1 MKSQNLPS
9 SSSHKREPLPGGG
22 YVDLAL
28 ADALPPFFVSLKQC
42 KGEFAGRGLQLQ
54 NWQLNQVIIP
64 LLCHKRQDGLRK
76 HRKAFLALP
85 RKSGKT
91 TLAAA
96 ITLYCLLVDDEP
108 GGEIV
113 CAAADTNQASI
124 AMAIAK
130 EMVIQSPVYSKW
142 CRVFRREIVNQRNGS
157 VLKVISS
164 EANTKH
170 GYSLSAAVVD
180 EVHAHKDSE
189 LIDVLSTSVGSRRQ
203 SLLTFITTA
212 GYDRTSPCYS
222 MWKYAESV
230 RDGNIVDPTFL
241 PVIYSLPSDEDW
253 RLPENWKK
261 ANPGMGITIK
271 EDYLEA
277 ACNEAK
283 ANPLKENVFRQLHL
297 NQWTEGSSVFIPM
310 DKFKECIGPRPSE
323 DELIASPCYMG
334 LDLSSVSDIT
344 AITLAFALPN
354 GKVWLEPFGF
364 VPRETIRMREKK
376 SLARYDAYA
385 RDGFLDVTDGEVIDF
400 SKVKAKIYE
409 LAEKYSI
416 REVAVDRWNAA
427 QLSQELQE
435 AGLDVVGFGQGFY
448 SMSPATKL
456 WEASVLSKRIQ
467 HGDHPVFNW
476 CFSNCVVEK
485 DASGNIK
492 LSKAKSSERIDMVV
506 AAVQALARLDF
517 HEAAN
522 DSEYSGITIL

>member
-1 MKSQNLPS
+1 M
-9 SSSHKREPLPGGG
+9 
-22 YVDLAL
+22 DIAL
-28 ADALPPFFVSLKQC
+28 AEALPPFFASLKQC
-42 KGEFAGRGLQLQ
+42 KGEFAGQGLTLQ
-54 NWQLNQVIIP
+54 PWQFDQVIKP
-64 LLCHKRQDGLRK
+64 LFCAKRADGLRQY
-76 HRKAFLALP
+76 RRSFLALP
-85 RKSGKT
+85 RKAGKT

-96 ITLYCLLVDDEP
+96 ISLYCLLVDDEP

-124 AMAIAK
+124 AFSIAK
-130 EMVIQSPVYSKW
+130 EMVLQNPTYSKW
-142 CRVFRREIVNQRNGS
+142 CRVFRREIINKRNGS
-157 VLKVISS
+157 VFKVISS

-170 GYSLSAAVVD
+170 GFSLSAAVVD

-230 RDGNIVDPTFL
+230 RDGNVSDPTFL
-241 PVIYSLPSDEDW
+241 PLIYSLGPDEDW
-253 RLPENWKK
+253 RLPENWRK

-297 NQWTEGSSVFIPM
+297 NQWTEGSATFITQE
-310 DKFKECIGPRPSE
+310 KWKACVAQRPSE
-323 DELIASPCYMG
+323 EDLISSPCYMG

-344 AITLAFALPN
+344 AITLAFSLPN

-364 VPRETIRMREKK
+364 VPRETIRMREKR

-385 RDGFLDVTDGEVIDF
+385 RDGFLEVTEGEVIDF
-400 SKVKAKIYE
+400 SKVKAKIFE

-416 REVAVDRWNAA
+416 REVTVDRWNAA

-456 WEASVLSKRIQ
+456 WEASILSKRIQ
-467 HGDHPVFNW
+467 HGDHPVMNW
-476 CFSNCVVEK
+476 CVANCVVEK
-485 DASGNIK
+485 DPAGNIK
-492 LSKAKSSERIDMVV
+492 LSKAKSTERIDMAV
-506 AAVQALARLDF
+506 AAVMALARLDF

-522 DSEYSGITIL
+522 DSNYSSLTVI